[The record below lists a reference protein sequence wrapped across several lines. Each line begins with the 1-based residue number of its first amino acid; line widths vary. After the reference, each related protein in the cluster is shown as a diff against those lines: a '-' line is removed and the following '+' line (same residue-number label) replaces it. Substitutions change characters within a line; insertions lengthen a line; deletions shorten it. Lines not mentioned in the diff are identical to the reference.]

1 MFYLNKP
8 LRSKSYRVSPTLHM
22 RPTTGS
28 SAGYPEEEAFDDTE
42 DYHDKR
48 HADGVNTLQAQQD
61 LSDILYKVIAR
72 ACERERAS

>member
-1 MFYLNKP
+1 
-8 LRSKSYRVSPTLHM
+8 M
-22 RPTTGS
+22 RPATAS
-28 SAGYPEEEAFDDTE
+28 SAGYPEDEAIHDTE

>member
-1 MFYLNKP
+1 
-8 LRSKSYRVSPTLHM
+8 M

>member
-1 MFYLNKP
+1 
-8 LRSKSYRVSPTLHM
+8 M

-48 HADGVNTLQAQQD
+48 HADGVNTLQTQQD

-72 ACERERAS
+72 AHA

>member
-8 LRSKSYRVSPTLHM
+8 VTLEVVQGFTDRM